1 MDFIRKS
8 LILSESTDK
17 IRRVGLRNLNLLGAG
32 TYKHNSPKQ
41 TLSKKIMNKKIIFY
55 LQSPKSTFISKKKS
69 MSSPDF
75 FNSSM
80 SITKETKFSPLNTK
94 NFKSYKQNFF
104 KKTLLIS
111 NNMKVYTPNRK
122 RFQRPQKNDL
132 NMSNDKKNRTLQ
144 LFKNSFIDN
153 FKMTNIKDVLNFNF
167 KMDEISTPVKSRGIN
182 LVNLIEKN
190 NKDKKRRM
198 IENNKLMDNEK
209 NMFRNKLIR
218 KKIDENRQNILF
230 RYRKKLP
237 FVRASEI
244 INIKENNIFPESL
257 YRFNNKERSIL
268 LNENKSIFQH
278 PMNIIKKGKFSKKF
292 ECPSSCSLEPEKKP
306 SFEVKEI
313 PLGEYILNNEERPK
327 EDNRKNKNINM
338 DELLYKFKK
347 VLFQINL
354 IKKNLLIPL
363 SEIIKKYKIPNSI
376 INHDRTRYLNHFIKV
391 GDFAQ
396 AMNIISANHEMVISI
411 DYFNMTPLHYAAKYN
426 FYQIIPH
433 LMNYGA
439 YVDAKNSFG
448 ITPLILCIQRNYY
461 ESIILLFLY
470 MANPFINIEKNR
482 LIVRGDMKLEF
493 YTKNM
498 CKRIKEIYFK
508 NIFGGFTNLKKN
520 IQNEIIRFAKNE
532 CQDFIEMNCFN
543 LIKSNF

>member
-1 MDFIRKS
+1 
-8 LILSESTDK
+8 
-17 IRRVGLRNLNLLGAG
+17 
-32 TYKHNSPKQ
+32 
-41 TLSKKIMNKKIIFY
+41 
-55 LQSPKSTFISKKKS
+55 

-80 SITKETKFSPLNTK
+80 SITKETKFSPVNTK
-94 NFKSYKQNFF
+94 NYKRCKPNFF

-111 NNMKVYTPNRK
+111 NNMKVYTPNMK
-122 RFQRPQKNDL
+122 RFQRTHKNDL
-132 NMSNDKKNRTLQ
+132 NISNDKKNRTIQIL
-144 LFKNSFIDN
+144 KNSFIDN
-153 FKMTNIKDVLNFNF
+153 FKLANIKNVLNFNF
-167 KMDEISTPVKSRGIN
+167 KMDKISTPVKSRGIN
-182 LVNLIEKN
+182 LVKLIEKN
-190 NKDKKRRM
+190 TKDKNRRM
-198 IENNKLMDNEK
+198 IENNKLVDNEK

-230 RYRKKLP
+230 RYRKKFP

-244 INIKENNIFPESL
+244 INIKENNIFPESINK
-257 YRFNNKERSIL
+257 FNNKLRSIL
-268 LNENKSIFQH
+268 LNESKSIFQH

-292 ECPSSCSLEPEKKP
+292 ECPSNCSLEPEKKL

-313 PLGEYILNNEERPK
+313 PLGKYILNNEERPK
-327 EDNRKNKNINM
+327 EDNRKNKNINL
-338 DELLYKFKK
+338 DDLLYKFKK

-376 INHDRTRYLNHFIKV
+376 INHDRTSYLNHFIKV
-391 GDFAQ
+391 GDFVQ
-396 AMNIISANHEMVISI
+396 AMNVISANHDMVISI

-433 LMNYGA
+433 LMDYGA

-448 ITPLILCIQRNYY
+448 ITPLILCIERNYY

-470 MANPFINIEKNR
+470 MADPFINIEKNHT
-482 LIVRGDMKLEF
+482 IDRGVMKLDF
-493 YTKNM
+493 YTKNI

-508 NIFGGFTNLKKN
+508 NIFGGVKNLKTN
-520 IQNEIIRFAKNE
+520 IQNEIIRFVKNE
-532 CQDFIEMNCFN
+532 CQDFLEMNCFN

>member
-17 IRRVGLRNLNLLGAG
+17 IRRVGLRNLNLFGG
-32 TYKHNSPKQ
+32 DMHKHNSPKQ
-41 TLSKKIMNKKIIFY
+41 TISKKIMNKKIIFH
-55 LQSPKSTFISKKKS
+55 LQSPKSTFIPKKKS

-80 SITKETKFSPLNTK
+80 SITKETKFSPVNIK
-94 NFKSYKQNFF
+94 NYKRCKPNFF

-111 NNMKVYTPNRK
+111 NNMKVYTPNMK
-122 RFQRPQKNDL
+122 RFQRTHKNDL
-132 NMSNDKKNRTLQ
+132 NISNDKKNRTIQIL
-144 LFKNSFIDN
+144 KNSFIDN
-153 FKMTNIKDVLNFNF
+153 FKLANIKNVLNFNF
-167 KMDEISTPVKSRGIN
+167 KMDKISTPVKSRGIN
-182 LVNLIEKN
+182 LVKLIEKN
-190 NKDKKRRM
+190 TKDKNRRM
-198 IENNKLMDNEK
+198 IENNKLVDNEK

-230 RYRKKLP
+230 RYRKKFP

-244 INIKENNIFPESL
+244 INIKENNIFPESINK
-257 YRFNNKERSIL
+257 FNNKLRSIL
-268 LNENKSIFQH
+268 LNESKSIFQH

-292 ECPSSCSLEPEKKP
+292 ECPSNCSLEPEKKL

-313 PLGEYILNNEERPK
+313 PLGKYILNNEERPK
-327 EDNRKNKNINM
+327 EDNRKNKNINL
-338 DELLYKFKK
+338 DALLYKFKK

-363 SEIIKKYKIPNSI
+363 SEIIKKYRIPNSI
-376 INHDRTRYLNHFIKV
+376 INHDRTSYLNHFIKV
-391 GDFAQ
+391 GDFVQ
-396 AMNIISANHEMVISI
+396 AMNVISANHDMVISI

-433 LMNYGA
+433 LMDYGA

-448 ITPLILCIQRNYY
+448 ITPLILCIERNYY

-470 MANPFINIEKNR
+470 MADPFINIEKNHA
-482 LIVRGDMKLEF
+482 IDRGIMKLDF
-493 YTKNM
+493 YTKNI

-508 NIFGGFTNLKKN
+508 NIFGGVKNLKTN

-532 CQDFIEMNCFN
+532 CQDFLEMNCFN